1 MAKKRGR
8 RTRGTGKPATPRPR
22 RPPVTDKPAAA
33 RPQLPSLLD
42 EEEGPAGGWSPAAP
56 ARRAVS
62 PAPSPTSAFG
72 TEGSTAERRRRRTED
87 DVTVLV
93 NERRRVA
100 GLPPLRID
108 ERLRQSS
115 RAHSEDMAA
124 RDFFSHEDPAGVSP
138 ADRMSAAG
146 YPAPAAENIA
156 RGQPGPAAAMRAW
169 MNSPGHRRNILRVGV
184 TTIGVGVHFGPGGP
198 WWTQNFGYEP

>member
-1 MAKKRGR
+1 MAKR
-8 RTRGTGKPATPRPR
+8 RERRKRGTGKPTTPRPR
-22 RPPVTDKPAAA
+22 RPPVTGKPAPPA

-42 EEEGPAGGWSPAAP
+42 DEGAAGGWSPTAP
-56 ARRAVS
+56 VRRVVS
-62 PAPSPTSAFG
+62 PAPSPTPAAV
-72 TEGSTAERRRRRTED
+72 TEGSTAESRRRRTED

-100 GLPPLRID
+100 GLPPLRTD

-124 RDFFSHEDPAGVSP
+124 RNFFSHDDPAGVRP
-138 ADRMSAAG
+138 ADRMRAAG

-156 RGQPGPAAAMRAW
+156 RGQPNAAAAMRAW
-169 MNSPGHRRNILRVGV
+169 MNSPGHRRNILRVGI
-184 TTIGVGVHFGPGGP
+184 TTIGVGLHFGPGGP